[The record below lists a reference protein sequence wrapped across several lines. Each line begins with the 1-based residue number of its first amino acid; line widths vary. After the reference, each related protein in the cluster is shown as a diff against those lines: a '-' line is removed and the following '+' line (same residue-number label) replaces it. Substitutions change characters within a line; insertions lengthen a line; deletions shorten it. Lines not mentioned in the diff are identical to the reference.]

1 MRTFFLLVLIAG
13 VAAGFGYPWAV
24 TNFSGR
30 ELGTWP
36 VYERG
41 SGFRPVT
48 TRLTEADA
56 PVRVLVDLTSLGPV
70 EFAPRSTVLTVTAST
85 GGRTVLADTLTF
97 AEAKPQERSPQM
109 RDRIYRDEGGV
120 ITDIEDG
127 DYIFVIGP
135 GDADGIEMSAVD
147 LVLRASAVSVDRRV
161 PPIGYAAAAI
171 GFIGLVLSLRRRRR
185 DRAASTE
192 ALPPRWGRSGDG
204 RDGGAR

>member
-13 VAAGFGYPWAV
+13 VAAGFGYPWAA

-41 SGFRPVT
+41 GGFRPVT

-85 GGRTVLADTLTF
+85 NGRTVLADTLTF

-120 ITDIEDG
+120 ITDIQDG
-127 DYIFVIGP
+127 DYTFVVGP
-135 GDADGIEMSAVD
+135 GDADGIQMRSVD
-147 LVLRASAVSVDRRV
+147 LVLRAGAVSVDRRV

-171 GFIGLVLSLRRRRR
+171 GFIGLVLSMRGRRR
-185 DRAASTE
+185 DRTASTE
-192 ALPPRWGRSGDG
+192 TPQPRWGRGSDG